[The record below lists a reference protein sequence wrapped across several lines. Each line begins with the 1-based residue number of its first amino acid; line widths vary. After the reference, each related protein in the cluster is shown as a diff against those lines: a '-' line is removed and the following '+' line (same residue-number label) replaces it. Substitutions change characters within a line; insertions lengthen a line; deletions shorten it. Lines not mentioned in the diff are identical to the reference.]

1 MKHGL
6 LKIGLFLSAIFCF
19 GFTQAQETVRGTVT
33 DGEMPLPG
41 VNVVVKGTSNGTV
54 TDFDGNYSLNNVP
67 TDGVLVFSFVGYAQQ
82 EIPVNGRTTIDATM
96 AEDAAALS
104 EVVVIGYGNV
114 QKRDA
119 TGAVATVS
127 ADDFNRGVVASP
139 EELIQ
144 GRTAGL
150 QVTTTSGEP
159 GAGVNIRIRGTTS
172 VRGGNDPLFVVDG
185 VPLSGTNVAA
195 GGSNAGFGDSS
206 PKNPLNFLNPQDIES
221 MSVLKDASATAIY
234 GSRGANGVVIITTK
248 SGRGTASRID
258 YSTNLGVA
266 TPANR
271 YDLLG
276 REEWLEAYGAIG
288 GDVNAVDEGADT
300 DWQDEIT
307 RTAFTQE
314 HNLSYS
320 NSYQQGNYRVSLGY
334 SDLMGIIENSEME
347 RLSGRLNI
355 NHRLF
360 DDKLNLTLQT
370 GISRVNDKRAPISN
384 NAGFQGDLLGA
395 AYRANPTLPANP
407 DPAPEDFTGQIIPTS
422 LLKYTEDETETD
434 RFILN
439 ASAEYD
445 IMENLSAKANVGY
458 DKAESYRGF
467 AISGDIQGIQSAV
480 PGNGRS
486 QINEIESTNTLFEFT
501 VNYEKDFENSKFDA
515 LVGYSY
521 QEFER
526 RGTDVGG
533 WGFQDMN
540 MGAMIN
546 DLQNSREAIENS
558 IQGSYQ
564 QYGFDENGLFVN
576 RLFPEIATDRPGAPS
591 GINVAALAGDTFY
604 TVDELQSFFGRLN
617 YSIAEK
623 YLFTATLR
631 ADGSTRFGG
640 NNKYGFFPS
649 GAFAWQMAEEDFIPD
664 TFSTLKLRLGYGVT
678 GNQEIPYNLYTSRE
692 RFGGVGVGDNGIVNI
707 PGTGQVTFR
716 NEDLQWETTSQTNI
730 GLDFGFMQDRL
741 SGSLDV
747 YYKETT
753 DLLFQTFSAQPA
765 AQDFVWENLDA
776 NVVNKGIEFSL
787 DYDLFNDED
796 FYWNLGFN
804 ISYNDNM
811 VEDFDGSVQTGEIN
825 GQGLTNA
832 YAQLLAGGQ
841 PLFSYYLREFGGFD
855 ENGQTIYP
863 NGDVQTF
870 TGKSALPT
878 TNLGISTRVEYKN
891 WDLSTFLTGQFGF
904 YVYNNTENAFFT
916 AGALNSGSN
925 VTRNVVGN
933 GEAANNAPDVSTR
946 FLEKGDFLRLQNAT
960 LGYNFDINEE
970 SFLKSLRLSLTG
982 QNLFLITDY
991 SGLDPEVNTDK
1002 SLNGIPTAGI
1012 EYTTY
1017 PRATTVTL
1025 GLNVSF

>member
-1 MKHGL
+1 MKQRL
-6 LKIGLFLSAIFCF
+6 LMIGMFLLAIFSF
-19 GFTQAQETVRGTVT
+19 GFTQAQETVTGTVT

-41 VNVVVKGTSNGTV
+41 VNIFVKGTSNGTV

-67 TDGVLVFSFVGYAQQ
+67 NDGVLVFSFVGFAQQ

-96 AEDAAALS
+96 AEDASALS

-114 QKRDA
+114 QRRDA
-119 TGAVATVS
+119 TGAVSTVS
-127 ADDFNRGVVASP
+127 SEDFNRGVVASP

-185 VPLSGTNVAA
+185 VPLSGNNVAA

-248 SGRGTASRID
+248 SGRGTQSRLD

-271 YDLLG
+271 YDLLD
-276 REEWLEAYGAIG
+276 REEWLDAYSGIG
-288 GDVNAVDEGADT
+288 GDVEAADFGEDT

-320 NSYQQGNYRVSLGY
+320 NSYNQGNYRVSLGY
-334 SDLMGIIENSEME
+334 SDLMGIVENSEME
-347 RLSGRLNI
+347 RLSGRLNA

-360 DDKLNLTLQT
+360 DDKLKLGLQT
-370 GISRVNDKRAPISN
+370 AISRVNDRRAPISN
-384 NAGFQGDLLGA
+384 NSGFQGDLLGG
-395 AYRANPTLPANP
+395 AYRANPTIPS
-407 DPAPEDFTGQIIPTS
+407 DPEFFQGQINPNA
-422 LLKYTEDETETD
+422 LLKYTQDQTETD
-434 RFILN
+434 RFLLN
-439 ASAEYD
+439 LSAEYSVFED
-445 IMENLSAKANVGY
+445 LSAKVNVGY
-458 DKAESYRGF
+458 DKSQSYRGF
-467 AISGDIQGIQSAV
+467 GISGDIQGIQSAV

-486 QINEIESTNTLFEFT
+486 QINEIENTNKLLEFT
-501 VNYEKDFENSKFDA
+501 LNYEKQFENSKLDA
-515 LVGYSY
+515 LAGYSY
-521 QEFER
+521 QEFDR
-526 RGTDVGG
+526 RGTNVSG
-533 WGFQDMN
+533 WGFQDMD

-546 DLQNSREAIENS
+546 DLQMSREAVENS

-564 QYGFDENGLFVN
+564 QYGLDETGFFVN
-576 RLFPEIATDRPGAPS
+576 RLFPEIATDRPAAPS
-591 GINVAALAGDTFY
+591 GVNVGALAGDTFY

-649 GAFAWQMAEEDFIPD
+649 GAFAWQMAEEDFIPEA
-664 TFSTLKLRLGYGVT
+664 FSTLKLRVGYGVT

-692 RFGGVGVGDNGIVNI
+692 RFGGVGVNDAGIVNI

-716 NEDLQWETTSQTNI
+716 NEDLKWETTSQTNI

-741 SGSLDV
+741 SGSIDV

-776 NVVNKGIEFSL
+776 SVVNKGVEFSL
-787 DYDLFNDED
+787 DYDLFSEEE

-811 VEDFDGSVQTGEIN
+811 VEDFTGSVQTGGIN

-832 YAQLLAGGQ
+832 YAQLLAGGH

-925 VTRNVVGN
+925 VTRDVIGN

-960 LGYNFDINEE
+960 LGYNFDINED
-970 SFLKSLRLSLTG
+970 SFLNSLRLSVTG
-982 QNLFLITDY
+982 QNLFIITDY
-991 SGLDPEVNTDK
+991 TGLDPEVNTDK

-1017 PRATTVTL
+1017 PRARTVTL

>member
-1 MKHGL
+1 
-6 LKIGLFLSAIFCF
+6 
-19 GFTQAQETVRGTVT
+19 
-33 DGEMPLPG
+33 
-41 VNVVVKGTSNGTV
+41 
-54 TDFDGNYSLNNVP
+54 
-67 TDGVLVFSFVGYAQQ
+67 
-82 EIPVNGRTTIDATM
+82 
-96 AEDAAALS
+96 
-104 EVVVIGYGNV
+104 
-114 QKRDA
+114 
-119 TGAVATVS
+119 
-127 ADDFNRGVVASP
+127 
-139 EELIQ
+139 
-144 GRTAGL
+144 
-150 QVTTTSGEP
+150 
-159 GAGVNIRIRGTTS
+159 
-172 VRGGNDPLFVVDG
+172 
-185 VPLSGTNVAA
+185 
-195 GGSNAGFGDSS
+195 
-206 PKNPLNFLNPQDIES
+206 
-221 MSVLKDASATAIY
+221 
-234 GSRGANGVVIITTK
+234 
-248 SGRGTASRID
+248 
-258 YSTNLGVA
+258 
-266 TPANR
+266 
-271 YDLLG
+271 
-276 REEWLEAYGAIG
+276 
-288 GDVNAVDEGADT
+288 
-300 DWQDEIT
+300 
-307 RTAFTQE
+307 
-314 HNLSYS
+314 
-320 NSYQQGNYRVSLGY
+320 
-334 SDLMGIIENSEME
+334 
-347 RLSGRLNI
+347 
-355 NHRLF
+355 
-360 DDKLNLTLQT
+360 
-370 GISRVNDKRAPISN
+370 
-384 NAGFQGDLLGA
+384 
-395 AYRANPTLPANP
+395 
-407 DPAPEDFTGQIIPTS
+407 
-422 LLKYTEDETETD
+422 
-434 RFILN
+434 
-439 ASAEYD
+439 
-445 IMENLSAKANVGY
+445 
-458 DKAESYRGF
+458 
-467 AISGDIQGIQSAV
+467 
-480 PGNGRS
+480 
-486 QINEIESTNTLFEFT
+486 
-501 VNYEKDFENSKFDA
+501 
-515 LVGYSY
+515 
-521 QEFER
+521 
-526 RGTDVGG
+526 
-533 WGFQDMN
+533 
-540 MGAMIN
+540 
-546 DLQNSREAIENS
+546 
-558 IQGSYQ
+558 
-564 QYGFDENGLFVN
+564 
-576 RLFPEIATDRPGAPS
+576 
-591 GINVAALAGDTFY
+591 
-604 TVDELQSFFGRLN
+604 
-617 YSIAEK
+617 
-623 YLFTATLR
+623 
-631 ADGSTRFGG
+631 
-640 NNKYGFFPS
+640 
-649 GAFAWQMAEEDFIPD
+649 MAEEDFIPD

>member
-1 MKHGL
+1 MKQRL
-6 LKIGLFLSAIFCF
+6 FKVSLFLLAIFCF
-19 GFTQAQETVRGTVT
+19 AFAEAQTTVSGTVT
-33 DGEMPLPG
+33 DGTLPMPG
-41 VNVVVKGTSNGTV
+41 VNIFIQGTTTGTT
-54 TDFDGNYSLNNVP
+54 TDFDGMYTLNNVP
-67 TDGVLVFSFVGYAQQ
+67 NDAVLVFSFIGFSQQ
-82 EIPVNGRTTIDATM
+82 VIPVNGRSTINVTLQ
-96 AEDAAALS
+96 EDAAALS
-104 EVVVIGYGNV
+104 EVVVIGYGSV
-114 QKRDA
+114 QRRDA

-127 ADDFNRGVVASP
+127 AEDFNRGVVASP

-150 QVTTTSGEP
+150 QVTSASGEP

-185 VPLSGTNVAA
+185 VPLAGDNVAA
-195 GGSNAGFGDSS
+195 GGSNVGFGDSS

-248 SGRGTASRID
+248 SGRGAQARLD
-258 YSTNLGVA
+258 YSSNLGIA

-271 YDLLG
+271 YDLLN
-276 REEWLEAYGAIG
+276 REEWLDAYATTGNDPAGA
-288 GDVNAVDEGADT
+288 DFGADT

-320 NSYQQGNYRVSLGY
+320 NSYGQGNYRLSLGY
-334 SDLMGIIENSEME
+334 ADLMGIIENSSME
-347 RLSGRLNI
+347 RLTGRLNL

-360 DDKLNLTLQT
+360 EDKLTLGLQT
-370 GISRVNDKRAPISN
+370 TISRVNDERAPISN

-395 AYRANPTLPANP
+395 AYRGNPTMPADP
-407 DPAPEDFTGQIIPTS
+407 DFFQGQINPNA
-422 LLKYTEDETETD
+422 LLTYTQDNIETD
-434 RFILN
+434 RVLLN
-439 ASAEYD
+439 FSAGYE
-445 IMENLSAKANVGY
+445 IIEGLSAKLNLGY
-458 DKAESYRGF
+458 DRAESYRGF

-486 QINEIESTNTLFEFT
+486 QINEIESTNKLMEFT
-501 VNYEKDFENSKFDA
+501 LNYNKVYENSKLEA
-515 LVGYSY
+515 LLGYSY

-526 RGTDVGG
+526 GG
-533 WGFQDMN
+533 INVSGFGFQN
-540 MGAMIN
+540 MALDNIIN
-546 DLQNSREAIENS
+546 DLQSSREAIEGS

-564 QYGFDENGLFVN
+564 QYGFDNNGLFVN
-576 RLFPEIATDRPGAPS
+576 RLFPNISRDERLNTPS
-591 GINVAALAGDTFY
+591 GVNVRSLAGDTFS
-604 TVDELQSFFGRLN
+604 TIDELQSFFGRLN
-617 YSIAEK
+617 YSIADK

-640 NNKYGFFPS
+640 NNKYGYFPS
-649 GAFAWQMAEEDFIPD
+649 GAFAWQMGEEDFIPE

-692 RFGGVGVGDNGIVNI
+692 RFGGIGVNDNGDIVV
-707 PGTGQVTFR
+707 PGTGQVTFS
-716 NEDLQWETTSQTNI
+716 NPDLKWETTAQSNI
-730 GLDFGFMQDRL
+730 GFDFGFMQDRL
-741 SGSLDV
+741 SGSLDF
-747 YYKETT
+747 YYKNTT

-776 NVVNKGIEFSL
+776 NVINKGVEFSL
-787 DYDLFNDED
+787 DYNIFQDQEF
-796 FYWNLGFN
+796 FWNLGFN

-811 VEDFDGSVQTGEIN
+811 VENFAGSIRTGGIN
-825 GQGLTNA
+825 GQGLTGA
-832 YAQLLAGGQ
+832 FAQQLEGGQ

-870 TGKSALPT
+870 IGKSALPT
-878 TNLGISTRVEYKN
+878 TNLGISSRMELGN

-916 AGALNSGSN
+916 QGALNSGSN
-925 VTRNVVGN
+925 VTRNVIGN
-933 GEAANNAPDVSTR
+933 GEAVNNAPDVSTR

-960 LGYNFDINEE
+960 LGYNFGVEE
-970 SFLKSLRLSLTG
+970 DSFFNSLRISLTG
-982 QNLFLITDY
+982 QNLFLITNY

-1002 SLNGIPTAGI
+1002 ALNGIPTAGI
-1012 EYTTY
+1012 EYTAY
-1017 PRATTVTL
+1017 PRARTVLL

>member
-1 MKHGL
+1 MKQRL
-6 LKIGLFLSAIFCF
+6 LNFSLFILAVFCMSF
-19 GFTQAQETVRGTVT
+19 SQAQTVSGTVT
-33 DGEMPLPG
+33 DGQMPLPG
-41 VNVVVKGTSNGTV
+41 VNILVQGTSNGTT
-54 TDFDGNYSLNNVP
+54 TDFDGNYTLQDVP
-67 TDGVLVFSFVGYAQQ
+67 DDAVLVFSFLGFAEQR
-82 EIPVNGRTTIDATM
+82 IPVNGRSTINVVLE
-96 AEDAAALS
+96 EDAAALS
-104 EVVVIGYGNV
+104 EVVVIGYGSV
-114 QKRDA
+114 QRRDA
-119 TGAVATVS
+119 TGAVSTVS
-127 ADDFNRGVVASP
+127 TEDFNRGVVGSP

-159 GAGVNIRIRGTTS
+159 GSGVNIRIRGTTS

-185 VPLSGTNVAA
+185 VPLSGDDVSA

-248 SGRGTASRID
+248 SGRGDQARLN

-271 YDLLG
+271 YDLLN
-276 REEWLEAYGAIG
+276 REEWLEAYASTGQDPTPI
-288 GDVNAVDEGADT
+288 DYGADT

-314 HNLSYS
+314 HNLSFS
-320 NSYQQGNYRVSLGY
+320 DSYNQGNYRISAGY
-334 SDLMGIIENSEME
+334 SDLMGIVENSAME
-347 RLSGRLNI
+347 RLTGRLNI

-360 DDKLNLTLQT
+360 DDRLNLGLQT
-370 GISRVNDKRAPISN
+370 SISRVNDERAPITN
-384 NAGFQGDLLGA
+384 NAGSEGDLLGA
-395 AYRANPTLPANP
+395 TYMATPVTPADP
-407 DPAPEDFTGQIIPTS
+407 DFYEGQINPNG
-422 LLKYTEDETETD
+422 LLKYTLDETETD
-434 RFILN
+434 RFLINFSTEYEILEGF
-439 ASAEYD
+439 SARV
-445 IMENLSAKANVGY
+445 NLGY
-458 DKAESYRGF
+458 DKSESFRGF
-467 AISGDIQGIQSAV
+467 GISGDVQGIQSAV

-486 QINEIESTNTLFEFT
+486 QINEIESTNQLLEATL
-501 VNYEKDFENSKFDA
+501 NYEKIFGDSKIDA
-515 LVGYSY
+515 LIGYSY
-521 QEFER
+521 QEFDR
-526 RGTDVGG
+526 QGINVTG
-533 WGFQDMN
+533 WGFEDMDMSVMIDDLDN
-540 MGAMIN
+540 ARQSIEGA
-546 DLQNSREAIENS
+546 

-564 QYGFDENGLFVN
+564 QYGYDQNGLFVN
-576 RLFPEIATDRPGAPS
+576 RLFPEITTDRPSAPSS
-591 GINVAALAGDTFY
+591 GINVNAVTGDNFH
-604 TVDELQSFFGRLN
+604 TVDELQSFFGRVN
-617 YSIAEK
+617 YTLAEK

-640 NNKYGFFPS
+640 NNQYGYFPS
-649 GAFAWQMAEEDFIPD
+649 GAFAWQIGDENFIPESV
-664 TFSTLKLRLGYGVT
+664 STLKLRLGYGIT
-678 GNQEIPYNLYTSRE
+678 GNQEIPYNLYTARE
-692 RFGGVGVGDNGIVNI
+692 RFSGIGISDAGLVNV

-716 NEDLQWETTSQTNI
+716 NEDLKWETTSQTNI

-741 SGSLDV
+741 SGSLDF
-747 YYKETT
+747 YRKETT

-776 NVVNKGIEFSL
+776 SVINKGVEFSL
-787 DYDLFNDED
+787 DYNLFQEED
-796 FYWNLGFN
+796 FYWNVGFN

-811 VEDFDGSVQTGEIN
+811 VEDFEGTVQTGAIN

-863 NGDVQTF
+863 NGDVQQF
-870 TGKSALPT
+870 VGKSALPT
-878 TNLGISTRVEYKN
+878 TNLGFSTRLEYRN
-891 WDLSTFLTGQFGF
+891 WDFSTFLTGQFGF

-925 VTRNVVGN
+925 VTESVIGN
-933 GEAANNAPDVSTR
+933 GEGVGNAPDVSTR

-960 LGYNFDINEE
+960 LGYNFSIDED
-970 SFLKSLRLSLTG
+970 SFLDSLRLSLTG

-1012 EYTTY
+1012 EYTSY
-1017 PRATTVTL
+1017 PRARTVTF
-1025 GLNVSF
+1025 GLNVTF